1 MSATSVDAP
10 SRPSPRERLLAAAAE
25 LFYDEGVHVV
35 GIDRVIE
42 RAGVAK
48 ASLYSL
54 FGSKDGLILA
64 YLAARHAGIRDRMT
78 ERLAAYETPG
88 ERLLGVFDLQ
98 AEMFAEPGFHGCAF
112 VNASAEAR
120 PGSPI
125 EGAAEEYRGWLRAL
139 FAELVGATDAKD
151 PDALAREMLVLYDGA
166 GVSARM
172 DRDRRAAS
180 TARAVAER
188 LLDAAC
194 ER

>member
-1 MSATSVDAP
+1 MSATPAAAP
-10 SRPSPRERLLAAAAE
+10 SRPSARERLLAAAGE

-48 ASLYSL
+48 ATLYSL
-54 FGSKDGLILA
+54 YGSKDGLILA

-78 ERLAAYETPG
+78 ERLAAYETPR

-98 AEMFAEPGFHGCAF
+98 AEIFAEPGFHGCAF
-112 VNASAEAR
+112 VNASAEAC

-125 EGAAEEYRGWLRAL
+125 EGAVVEYRAWLLAL
-139 FAELVGATDAKD
+139 FSELVAATDAND
-151 PDALAREMLVLYDGA
+151 PDALTREMLVLYDGA
-166 GVSARM
+166 GVVARM
-172 DRDRRAAS
+172 DRDPHAAS
-180 TARAVAER
+180 RARAVAER
-188 LLDAAC
+188 LLAAAC